1 MVTVNA
7 DTFIKIFNVADF
19 DDEHAE
25 AILDL
30 AIDLINLYSDVDLSN
45 MSGTAGNKTVN
56 LESKEKGAV
65 FLVARAIYFGCYK
78 KPESTAIQGQSL
90 SIADVMGNAAVLAS
104 VKEAAR
110 QLAEL
115 DVSYG

>member
-25 AILDL
+25 AIIDL
-30 AIDLINLYSDVDLSN
+30 AIHAVNNISKADLSN
-45 MSGTAGNKTVN
+45 MSGTAGSKTVN
-56 LESKEKGAV
+56 LESEEVWAV
-65 FLVARAIYFGCYK
+65 MAAAYAIYNNFYK
-78 KPESTAIQGQSL
+78 GRTTAVTQGQSI
-90 SIADVMGNAAVLAS
+90 SIGEVMGNPTVMDAV
-104 VKEAAR
+104 ERAAR